1 MSDKKNIVVIPMII
15 PKDKNLDKFGG
26 WEWMLNSKTAWEFW
40 CKKNNYELVIFDEP
54 SIEDTT
60 KYKITVQRWFDIFDF
75 LDKKK
80 IEYDQVCMVDA
91 SYIPKWDC
99 PDFFELTD
107 NKFATFQEQDNFK
120 WVYESIQGYKRL
132 FNNYELD
139 ILKYFHAGFVIFNKS
154 HKSVFEKFKNM
165 YINNIDEL
173 THIQGTLRR
182 GTDQTPLNY
191 VMSMNNVDMKF
202 LPMKYRVSHL
212 PRKEFLS
219 YNWQLNEDKTPFF
232 IKYGYIWGFGGFG
245 KRERNKIL
253 DQTWKLVRHNYFE
266 NPTIEFLLESIGEDK
281 HTNPAT
287 TSNKFK
293 SDVWEFFKDFKDKV
307 CVEFGTHKGQTTKIL
322 SYCFKKVYTINKEI
336 QSFDNAKMLN
346 VGIDNIKY
354 VPFDLYSDEKLSI
367 KNVSVFMI
375 DAGHKYTQVVSD
387 LDRCIDMSDI
397 QDSYIIFDDYGL
409 DVHEKEVKRAVDEYI
424 SANKI
429 QVVKKIGHSS
439 GHTFGGS
446 LGRTLKDNEGLIC
459 RIVK

>member
-120 WVYESIQGYKRL
+120 WVYESIQGYKKL

-232 IKYGYIWGFGGFG
+232 IKYGFIWYMQGFP
-245 KRERNKIL
+245 KEQRNRISLEIWNMVKHNYDESYVLNKIQNK
-253 DQTWKLVRHNYFE
+253 DN
-266 NPTIEFLLESIGEDK
+266 DK
-281 HTNPAT
+281 DT

-293 SDVWEFFKDFKDKV
+293 EDILKYFSNTEYKDKTILELGSCKGNTTRVYAECFKHVIGVEHNPDNIQISKERCSDVNNVKFILADVYSNTFKFPVADV
-307 CVEFGTHKGQTTKIL
+307 VH
-322 SYCFKKVYTINKEI
+322 
-336 QSFDNAKMLN
+336 
-346 VGIDNIKY
+346 
-354 VPFDLYSDEKLSI
+354 
-367 KNVSVFMI
+367 I
-375 DAGHKYTQVVSD
+375 DAGHNHDQVCRD
-387 LDRCIDMSDI
+387 IDI
-397 QDSYIIFDDYGL
+397 CVNELNKPILIFDDCSA
-409 DVHEKEVKRAVDEYI
+409 KRYPDGSIGNTIRTAVDQKI
-424 SANKI
+424 SEGKI
-429 QVVKKIGHSS
+429 QFIKYIGANNGYKS
-439 GHTFGGS
+439 GNGKVLTGI
-446 LGRTLKDNEGLIC
+446 EGMIC
-459 RIVK
+459 KVI